1 MKFNISKM
9 DILQSFKSRKFK
21 YGGYATLLTLIVIAA
36 LIIVN
41 LVADLIPVRI
51 DLTWNKMYSLSEQ
64 TYDVLDNLDKD
75 ITIYYVGEQGSVS
88 PLIEEIVN
96 RYTSRNSRIRTDYID
111 PVRDPITAQKYTKDG
126 SQLSAG
132 GLVVECGEIFRI
144 IRQYDMYNFSQTSS
158 GFQPESLAVEQ
169 RLTSAL
175 LYVSG
180 AEMPVVYELE
190 GHGETALDYNTRK
203 QMELENFELK
213 GLNLLG
219 LDEVP
224 EDADLLI
231 INAPLRDISEEE
243 TEVLKAYLENEGKAL
258 FMMDLL
264 IQDLPNFQSL
274 FQVYGVKMT
283 NSLVIEGEQGR
294 YIGGNPLYLL
304 PQYGNHDIVSPIK
317 SNNIPLVVHGGQ
329 AIEILETKRNTL
341 TIDTLLSTSEKAF
354 ARSATSSQT
363 SLEKQED
370 DLTGPFPLAVAIED
384 SIYNLAA
391 NESYVT
397 RMVVIGNAGFMSSG
411 WEGSIDLFLNSLNW
425 LHEREET
432 ISIRPKPLGVK
443 PLTITDTQ
451 LKIYGA
457 LALLV
462 IPLACL
468 AAGLTVWLRRRNL

>member
-1 MKFNISKM
+1 
-9 DILQSFKSRKFK
+9 
-21 YGGYATLLTLIVIAA
+21 
-36 LIIVN
+36 
-41 LVADLIPVRI
+41 
-51 DLTWNKMYSLSEQ
+51 
-64 TYDVLDNLDKD
+64 
-75 ITIYYVGEQGSVS
+75 
-88 PLIEEIVN
+88 
-96 RYTSRNSRIRTDYID
+96 
-111 PVRDPITAQKYTKDG
+111 
-126 SQLSAG
+126 
-132 GLVVECGEIFRI
+132 
-144 IRQYDMYNFSQTSS
+144 
-158 GFQPESLAVEQ
+158 
-169 RLTSAL
+169 
-175 LYVSG
+175 
-180 AEMPVVYELE
+180 
-190 GHGETALDYNTRK
+190 
-203 QMELENFELK
+203 
-213 GLNLLG
+213 
-219 LDEVP
+219 
-224 EDADLLI
+224 
-231 INAPLRDISEEE
+231 
-243 TEVLKAYLENEGKAL
+243 
-258 FMMDLL
+258 
-264 IQDLPNFQSL
+264 
-274 FQVYGVKMT
+274 
-283 NSLVIEGEQGR
+283 
-294 YIGGNPLYLL
+294 LYLL

-317 SNNIPLVVHGGQ
+317 SNNIPLVVPGGQ